1 MLRAKDDKERKA
13 IINQIDK
20 VYNSTEGITIKE
32 ACAAVGVSDRTYY
45 NWRNRL
51 QQDSTKT
58 VSEQVPT
65 SSPNTATGSD
75 VEQKVVNL
83 KKAKPF
89 LGFTKISKQINY
101 TYGIRISPGKVRKIL
116 IKHGLDKSNYS
127 APKKQHQPRR
137 FERLSRNELWMMDI
151 MYYRLKKEGRFYL
164 IRSI

>member
-32 ACAAVGVSDRTYY
+32 ACAAVGISDRTYY

-65 SSPNTATGSD
+65 SSPNTARVYFSTNCSFIYC
-75 VEQKVVNL
+75 
-83 KKAKPF
+83 A
-89 LGFTKISKQINY
+89 
-101 TYGIRISPGKVRKIL
+101 
-116 IKHGLDKSNYS
+116 
-127 APKKQHQPRR
+127 
-137 FERLSRNELWMMDI
+137 
-151 MYYRLKKEGRFYL
+151 
-164 IRSI
+164 SI